1 MTRPRVVIA
10 GMGFGGLFAFHRL
23 AKKPVDLVLVDRHN
37 YHAFVPLFYQVAAAE
52 LEPVE
57 IAYPIRTFLRRRPQA
72 AFFMAEVRGVDLQ
85 GKKLLTS
92 EGDVPYDVLI
102 LGLGS
107 ETSFFGLPGVKEH
120 AFTVKSLA
128 QALTLRNHI
137 LTLFERAARGKGPHE
152 EGLLTF
158 VIAGGGP
165 TGVELAATLAE
176 WIREVLVKDYPP
188 SVMERAR
195 IILVEAADRILPG
208 LPEGQAAYAQ
218 RVLTRLGVDVRTQT
232 PIAGADKGR
241 VLLKEG
247 PPIPT
252 QTLIWTAGVKGSS
265 VGETLGLSLARGG
278 RIPVNEYLQLPG
290 HPEVYVVGDLAYLED
305 GHGRAL
311 PQVAP
316 VAIQEGRHAAGNV
329 LRSLEGKPPL
339 PFRYKDPG
347 VLLSIGRGRG
357 VARIGK
363 IHLQGFPAWLAWAF
377 VHIAQ
382 LVGFRNRV
390 YVLSGWFWNFL
401 FTDRIRLILPG
412 GREPAS

>member
-1 MTRPRVVIA
+1 MSRPRVVIA

-23 AKKPVDLVLVDRHN
+23 AKKPVDLLLVDRHN

-57 IAYPIRTFLRRRPQA
+57 IAYPIRTFLRRHPHA
-72 AFFMAEVRGVDLQ
+72 DFLMADIEGVDLQ
-85 GKKLLTS
+85 GKKLLTAQG
-92 EGDVPYDVLI
+92 EVPYDYLI

-120 AFTVKSLA
+120 SFPVKSLA

-137 LTLFERAARGKGPHE
+137 LTLFERASRLSEGE

-176 WIREVLVKDYPP
+176 WIRDVLRKDYPP
-188 SVMERAR
+188 SVMEKAR
-195 IILVEAADRILPG
+195 VLLVEATERILLG
-208 LPEGQAAYAQ
+208 LPESQASYAQ
-218 RVLTRLGVDVRTQT
+218 GTLEKLGVEVRTGT
-232 PIAGADKGR
+232 PIAGAEKGR
-241 VLLKEG
+241 VLLNEG
-247 PPIPT
+247 EAIPT
-252 QTLIWTAGVKGSS
+252 HTLIWTAGVKGSS
-265 VGETLGLSLARGG
+265 LGERLGLPLSRGARV
-278 RIPVNEYLQLPG
+278 PVNEFLQLPD
-290 HPEVYVVGDLAYLED
+290 HPDVYVVGDLSYVED
-305 GHGRAL
+305 GAGRPL

-316 VAIQEGRHAAGNV
+316 VAIQEGRQAAENIARV
-329 LRSLEGKPPL
+329 LQGKPPL

-363 IHLQGFPAWLAWAF
+363 IHLKGFPAWLAWA
-377 VHIAQ
+377 
-382 LVGFRNRV
+382 L
-390 YVLSGWFWNFL
+390 
-401 FTDRIRLILPG
+401 
-412 GREPAS
+412 